1 MRGSREPVHVSGV
14 NSRPIT
20 VGSFSEDAAVANGSV
35 VVIDVIRAFTTAA
48 VALSRGAEAIV
59 MVEDLDRAVR
69 LRAEGAGRYCMGER
83 GGVKPDG
90 FDFGNSPGEIAV
102 ADLAGAV
109 LIQTTTNGTRGIAAA
124 AAAGADRIYAGA
136 FVTAE
141 ATVQALLAGPPEAS
155 VALVAMG
162 YHDRIRSDED
172 EFCALYLRGRLEGQ
186 EPDKGALVA
195 ALNSL
200 LGKPGETKRLFADLT
215 AADIEACL
223 TLDRFPFAVR
233 VMEQDGLLVARPE
246 AVS

>member
-1 MRGSREPVHVSGV
+1 VSGA

-20 VGSFSEDAAVANGSV
+20 VGSFSEGAAVANGSV

-59 MVEDLDRAVR
+59 MVDDLAQATR
-69 LRAEGAGRYCMGER
+69 LRAQGAGRYCMGER
-83 GGVKPDG
+83 GGVKPEG
-90 FDFGNSPGEIAV
+90 FDFGNSPGEIAA

-124 AAAGADRIYAGA
+124 AAAGAERIYAGA

-141 ATVQALLAGPPEAS
+141 ATVQALLTGRSAAP

-172 EFCALYLRGRLEGQ
+172 ELCALYLRGRLEGR

-195 ALNSL
+195 ALRSL
-200 LGKPGETKRLFADLT
+200 LGEPGETERLFADLT
-215 AADIEACL
+215 AADLETCL
-223 TLDRFPFAVR
+223 TFDRYPFAVR
-233 VMEQDGLLVARPE
+233 VMEQDGLLIARAEVAE
-246 AVS
+246 

>member
-1 MRGSREPVHVSGV
+1 VSGA

-20 VGSFSEDAAVANGSV
+20 VGSFSEGAAVANGSV

-59 MVEDLDRAVR
+59 MVDDLAQATR

-83 GGVKPDG
+83 SGVKPEG
-90 FDFGNSPGEIAV
+90 FDFGNSPGEIAA

-124 AAAGADRIYAGA
+124 AAAGAERIYAGA

-141 ATVQALLAGPPEAS
+141 ATVQALLAGPPEAP

-162 YHDRIRSDED
+162 YRDRIRTDED
-172 EFCALYLRGRLEGQ
+172 ELCALYLRGRLEGR
-186 EPDKGALVA
+186 EPDKGALVD
-195 ALNSL
+195 ALRSL
-200 LGKPGETKRLFADLT
+200 LGEPGETKRLFADLT
-215 AADIEACL
+215 AADIETCL
-223 TLDRFPFAVR
+223 TLDRYPFAVR
-233 VMEQDGLLVARPE
+233 VTEEDGLLVARAE
-246 AVS
+246 VAE